1 MKVLKLT
8 AMVAIAMATL
18 TLSSCGGG
26 VGSSD
31 SKFFGNVPG
40 IYSEMTAKKEAM
52 QEKFK
57 TCESQDEAM
66 KLMADAVKAEK
77 EYESKLEEAGKALDG
92 KTIEIESTPEITVN
106 SPITLTFDGFWSK
119 SGLEPKFKMEGD
131 VVAAQNYQS
140 EDSKMLSTGDPSR
153 YVGMAQQVFL
163 VGYDDAGTRVFS
175 QKVAY
180 FPMDLISES
189 ALGVKA
195 GTPLKFETFQ
205 IAEKNAE
212 GCLKATSLKLSYES
226 EK

>member
-18 TLSSCGGG
+18 ALSSCGGG

-31 SKFFGNVPG
+31 SKFFGKVPG
-40 IYSEMTAKKEAM
+40 IYSEMTGKKEAM

-119 SGLEPKFKMEGD
+119 SDLEPKFKMEGD

-140 EDSKMLSTGDPSR
+140 EDSKKLSTGDPSR
-153 YVGMAQQVFL
+153 YVGMGQQVFL

-205 IAEKNAE
+205 ITEKNVE

>member
-8 AMVAIAMATL
+8 AMVAIAMAIL
-18 TLSSCGGG
+18 TLSSCGG

-31 SKFFGNVPG
+31 SKFFGKVPG
-40 IYSEMTAKKEAM
+40 IYSEMTGKKEAL

-66 KLMADAVKAEK
+66 KLKADAEKAAK
-77 EYESKLEEAGKALDG
+77 EYETKLEEAGKALDG

-119 SGLEPKFKMEGD
+119 SSLEPKFKMEGD
-131 VVAAQNYQS
+131 VVVAQDYQS
-140 EDSKMLSTGDPSR
+140 EDSKKLSTGNPSR
-153 YVGMAQQVFL
+153 YVGMGQQAFL

-175 QKVAY
+175 QKVGY

-205 IAEKNAE
+205 ITEKNAE